1 MSGGETLDGVKR
13 RLRETYLGVSG
24 IHGLGLNRAAAA
36 VRVYCDPGDSS
47 ERQAVLER
55 LRRDAA
61 PFAIEI
67 VSEPP
72 PRIG

>member
-1 MSGGETLDGVKR
+1 MSGGDTLDGVKR
-13 RLRETYLGVSG
+13 RLRDRYLGVAG
-24 IHGLGLNRAAAA
+24 IHGLGLNHAAGA
-36 VRVYCDPGDSS
+36 VRVYCDLGDCA

-55 LRRDAA
+55 LRSDAA
-61 PFAIEI
+61 PFTIEI